1 MVAATVTTTAAVAYT
16 ANIGDTRRPRWPTG
30 RERPQRS
37 IRLPQASQGP
47 PTGESPHGS
56 FLGRT
61 MSISIRRESR
71 VIQPNSLR
79 DLKGAPP

>member
-1 MVAATVTTTAAVAYT
+1 MGRLSTTECTYL
-16 ANIGDTRRPRWPTG
+16 PT
-30 RERPQRS
+30 S

-71 VIQPNSLR
+71 VP
-79 DLKGAPP
+79 

>member
-1 MVAATVTTTAAVAYT
+1 MK
-16 ANIGDTRRPRWPTG
+16 
-30 RERPQRS
+30 QM
-37 IRLPQASQGP
+37 RLMFVQHRVPQASQGP

-71 VIQPNSLR
+71 VP
-79 DLKGAPP
+79 